1 MGAFAYCVHLKE
13 RRVVATS
20 IPSSPK
26 EVDTHRGWGLR
37 GPRSPIERGQLGL
50 LFALLVLTVGAWAL
64 TISQAQT
71 MDMPMGVVPHGDS
84 VTPAMT
90 APAEGM
96 GDMDAMGSMAMGDAA
111 DIVATG
117 MAGAGWSLAGLVAF
131 VVAWAVMM
139 AAMMF
144 PAAAPMVL
152 LFRTVTTQR
161 RASGGAFVPT
171 WIFVAGYLLVWTAIG
186 AITWGVVQVLSD
198 AAGRLGAGER
208 ATWGPLALG
217 VVLVGAGLYQ
227 LTPLKRLC
235 LDHCRSPLAFVM
247 THWREGRLGALR
259 MGLGHGA
266 YCLGCC
272 WALFAVLVAAG
283 VMSLAWMLLLT
294 LIVFA
299 EKVLPGG
306 QRASQAVGIAL
317 VTLGIGVVGGVVD
330 MPWVA

>member
-1 MGAFAYCVHLKE
+1 M
-13 RRVVATS
+13 
-20 IPSSPK
+20 
-26 EVDTHRGWGLR
+26 
-37 GPRSPIERGQLGL
+37 ERGQRVVL
-50 LFALLVLTVGAWAL
+50 LALILL
-64 TISQAQT
+64 TISAWLLTIHQART
-71 MDMPMGVVPHGDS
+71 MDMPMGVVASGAS
-84 VTPAMT
+84 VTPDST
-90 APAEGM
+90 APADGT
-96 GDMDAMGSMAMGDAA
+96 GDMDAMDGMAMDDAA
-111 DIVATG
+111 DIASTG
-117 MAGAGWSLAGLVAF
+117 MAGTGWSLAGLVAF

-152 LFRTVTTQR
+152 LFRTVATQR
-161 RASGGAFVPT
+161 QARGGALVPT

-186 AITWGVVQVLSD
+186 AITWVVVQGLSD
-198 AAGRLGAGER
+198 LAGGFDATAR

-217 VVLVGAGLYQ
+217 VVLIGAGFYQ

-247 THWREGRLGALR
+247 THWRDGRLGALR
-259 MGLGHGA
+259 MGLSHGA

-294 LIVFA
+294 LVVFA

-306 QRASQAVGIAL
+306 QRASQVVGIAL
-317 VTLGIGVVGGVVD
+317 LVLGFGVALRVVD

>member
-1 MGAFAYCVHLKE
+1 M
-13 RRVVATS
+13 ATS
-20 IPSSPK
+20 FPSRSDGADPR
-26 EVDTHRGWGLR
+26 RGWVPRGLQ
-37 GPRSPIERGQLGL
+37 SPLQRGQFAL
-50 LFALLVLTVGAWAL
+50 LLALLVLTVGAWAL
-64 TISQAQT
+64 TIYQAQT
-71 MDMPMGVVPHGDS
+71 MDIPMGVVPRGAS
-84 VTPAMT
+84 VAPDTT
-90 APAEGM
+90 APADGM
-96 GDMDAMGSMAMGDAA
+96 GDMDAMDGMVMDDTADMA
-111 DIVATG
+111 ATG
-117 MAGAGWSLAGLVAF
+117 MAGAEWSLAGFATF
-131 VVAWAVMM
+131 IVAWAVMM

-152 LFRTVTTQR
+152 LFRTVATQR
-161 RASGGAFVPT
+161 QANGDTFVPT
-171 WIFVAGYLLVWTAIG
+171 WIFVAGYLLVWTAVG
-186 AITWGVVQVLSD
+186 AITWVVVQGLSD
-198 AAGRLGAGER
+198 LVGRLDVTAR

-217 VVLVGAGLYQ
+217 VILIGAGLYQ

-247 THWREGRLGALR
+247 QHWRDGRLGALR
-259 MGLGHGA
+259 MGLSHGA

-299 EKVLPGG
+299 EKVLPMGRRTA
-306 QRASQAVGIAL
+306 QVVGIVL